1 MTNVRGSRGAI
12 IIPEF
17 SSSPRLEDGHG
28 INITIA
34 NFQKMK
40 GEGAKESSSP
50 VPSKEAVPNKP
61 QEGGQGKENSS
72 RVPGKEEVPG
82 KHKEGGVGAGKEN
95 NRAKGARA
103 KGGGAKGGAH
113 LQPTITSALTTPPP
127 AATQGQGVGASSPP
141 QRLPPNSAVRLSK
154 KVLPPS
160 PLVKANLAVG
170 QEEEAWSETQLGE
183 EAQVRCH

>member
-17 SSSPRLEDGHG
+17 SSDLNLEDGHG

-50 VPSKEAVPNKP
+50 VPSKEAVP
-61 QEGGQGKENSS
+61 QEGGQGKEN
-72 RVPGKEEVPG
+72 GKEEVPG

-95 NRAKGARA
+95 NSAKGARA

>member
-61 QEGGQGKENSS
+61 QEGGQGKEN
-72 RVPGKEEVPG
+72 GKEEVPG

-113 LQPTITSALTTPPP
+113 LQPTITSALTTPSP

-183 EAQVRCH
+183 EAQARCH

>member
-61 QEGGQGKENSS
+61 QEGGQGKEH
-72 RVPGKEEVPG
+72 GKEEVPG
-82 KHKEGGVGAGKEN
+82 KHKEGGLGAGKEN
-95 NRAKGARA
+95 NSAKGARA

-113 LQPTITSALTTPPP
+113 LQPTITSALTFPPP
-127 AATQGQGVGASSPP
+127 AAIQGQGASP
-141 QRLPPNSAVRLSK
+141 RPPNSAVRLSK